1 MSDSLDASLGATG
14 VGGRRKLN
22 GDWLQLKATLRDYW
36 HHLTDEDV
44 AGIAG
49 ERDALMRKL
58 KARYAKT
65 YGEIEREVTEFEHRE
80 ARSANASRP
89 SLGIR
94 NDR

>member
-1 MSDSLDASLGATG
+1 MPDATDAALGATSLG
-14 VGGRRKLN
+14 DRRKLS

-44 AGIAG
+44 ASIAG
-49 ERDALMRKL
+49 ERDALMRTL
-58 KARYAKT
+58 KTRYAKT